1 MIFSTVKTREGKRK
15 NRKEKK
21 GKKKEKNKNKKEKKE
36 NKEKRR
42 KKREKQE
49 EEESMIQTVEK
60 HVASQVNSFIV
71 YIMYMSTCI
80 YVRHIHAGAFRSS
93 NYMSNPLDY
102 TGSC

>member
-21 GKKKEKNKNKKEKKE
+21 GKNKKEKKKE
-36 NKEKRR
+36 NKEKSG
-42 KKREKQE
+42 KKREKQKE
-49 EEESMIQTVEK
+49 EEESMIQAVEK